1 MLADD
6 SFSADSGRRRAARR
20 FLMWSPLFL
29 AALFVAYLPWWPYV
43 LEATRRAP
51 MAAPATAS
59 WQRWNRILSFFA
71 FAPIDGHLL
80 GRKGP
85 FFLLLVIAGAVLAW
99 KRRGS
104 RFLVA
109 WGVGGLVVIDLLG
122 QLHPHYDV
130 SRRYPPA
137 GLAFPALA
145 ALPIAAL
152 ASKPR
157 LRALAVIALAAVL
170 AFDLRSL
177 AIYFREGRADWRTL
191 ADYLRRESPPQERV
205 FTENPYSQLCVA
217 YYLVGPRWL
226 FERGRGGREVLN
238 LDREIVRLTWSW
250 RPRRKSLACSRRRAA
265 PRVCATGRADFL
277 RSPFPKRRARI
288 CVGSILPPA
297 RTRSPRH

>member
-1 MLADD
+1 
-6 SFSADSGRRRAARR
+6 
-20 FLMWSPLFL
+20 
-29 AALFVAYLPWWPYV
+29 
-43 LEATRRAP
+43 
-51 MAAPATAS
+51 
-59 WQRWNRILSFFA
+59 
-71 FAPIDGHLL
+71 
-80 GRKGP
+80 
-85 FFLLLVIAGAVLAW
+85 VIAGAVLAW

-205 FTENPYSQLCVA
+205 FTENPYSQLCTA

-238 LDREIVRLTWSW
+238 LDGEIVRLTWSW
-250 RPRRKSLACSRRRAA
+250 RPGERAWLVLAGEPRHEGLRDWARRFPSL
-265 PRVCATGRADFL
+265 
-277 RSPFPKRRARI
+277 PFPKAEGADLRRLDPPTRENALAEALRSAR
-288 CVGSILPPA
+288 
-297 RTRSPRH
+297 

>member
-1 MLADD
+1 
-6 SFSADSGRRRAARR
+6 
-20 FLMWSPLFL
+20 
-29 AALFVAYLPWWPYV
+29 
-43 LEATRRAP
+43 
-51 MAAPATAS
+51 
-59 WQRWNRILSFFA
+59 
-71 FAPIDGHLL
+71 
-80 GRKGP
+80 
-85 FFLLLVIAGAVLAW
+85 VIAGAVLAW